1 MNSSESL
8 AARPFPLARG
18 LVLRNRLVGT
28 AHAAGLV
35 SGGLA
40 RPEDA
45 GYWRRRAA
53 GGAAM
58 LVVGGTVTAPESTWR
73 RRIVTEA
80 WREEAVPS
88 MAARAQAIRA
98 EGAVA
103 ACQLVHLGRETT
115 GAEMWFP
122 PVAPSAVC
130 SPREPVR
137 PRALTDGEVDAIVE
151 GFRVSAVNAL
161 AAGFQVIE
169 LHAAHGY
176 LLGQFLSAVTNRR
189 PGAGAL
195 AARARIIARITDAIR
210 GSALSAV
217 IGIRL
222 STDGGE
228 EAGLTLDGLCEL
240 LPHVSPHVDYIN
252 LTVGVRT
259 TYVRDMATAEP
270 PLLPYL
276 PRIRPLTGR
285 PLLVS
290 QAFRRADQIEAALAA
305 GADLVGMARP
315 LIADPDLP
323 AKLLSGRAAQVRPC
337 VSCNE
342 DCRTFD
348 PVLLC
353 SVNPELA
360 PDGAAR
366 RPAAPLLVQQADGG
380 RGDRV
385 AIVGAGPAGLECAV
399 ALAGRGAPAGAGA
412 AEVVV
417 FDQRDAIGGQL
428 AVAAAAPNRTGWQAL
443 LDFYQASLD
452 AADGVT
458 LKLGTTAG
466 PAALAGFGEV
476 VLAVGSEEVLPEVA
490 GIERALASSRAIASG
505 PSALADREHLL
516 IVDDG
521 FGSWSCASAVE
532 LGVHAAV
539 PRITVVTPSAAF
551 GASLPPEGRVQLI
564 ARLRGAPLDV
574 VPFTALSLV
583 GDGWAELKNAMSGA
597 ATRIAADAVIVV
609 GERRARDWRSLVPSG
624 PRVPT
629 VRVIGDALVPRRVAH
644 AISEGRAAAEAIR
657 ASRAHTRM
665 ATAPA

>member
-1 MNSSESL
+1 MSSSELL

-40 RPEDA
+40 LPEDA
-45 GYWRRRAA
+45 DYWRRRAA

-80 WREEAVPS
+80 WREEAVPG
-88 MAARAQAIRA
+88 MAARAQAIRG

-122 PVAPSAVC
+122 PVAPSAVR

-137 PRALTDGEVDAIVE
+137 PRPLTDGEVDAIIE

-176 LLGQFLSAVTNRR
+176 LLGQFLSAVTNQR
-189 PGAGAL
+189 PGASSL
-195 AARARIIARITDAIR
+195 AARAGIIARITDAIR
-210 GSALSAV
+210 RSAPGAV
-217 IGIRL
+217 VGIRL

-240 LPHVSPHVDYIN
+240 LPRVSPLVDYIN

-270 PLLPYL
+270 PLLPHL
-276 PRIRPLTGR
+276 ARIRPLTSR

-290 QAFRRADQIEAALAA
+290 QAFRRADQIDAALAA

-323 AKLLSGRAAQVRPC
+323 VKLLSGRAAQVRPC

-366 RPAAPLLVQQADGG
+366 RPAVPLLVQQADAGQ
-380 RGDRV
+380 GDRV
-385 AIVGAGPAGLECAV
+385 AVVGTGPAGLECAV
-399 ALAGRGAPAGAGA
+399 TLAGGGALAGA

-417 FDQRDAIGGQL
+417 FEQRDVIGGEL

-452 AADGVT
+452 AGGVT
-458 LKLGTTAG
+458 LRLGTTAG
-466 PAALAGFGEV
+466 PADLAGFGEV

-490 GIERALASSRAIASG
+490 GIERAVASSLAIAAG
-505 PSALADREHLL
+505 PSALAGRDHLL

-532 LGVHAAV
+532 LGVRAAV
-539 PRITVVTPSAAF
+539 PRITVVTPGAAF
-551 GASLPPEGRVQLI
+551 GASLPAEGRVQLI

-574 VPFTALSLV
+574 LSFTALSFA
-583 GDGWAELKNAMSGA
+583 GDGCAELRNTMSGA
-597 ATRIAADAVIVV
+597 IRRIAADAVIVV

-624 PRVPT
+624 PKGPT

-657 ASRAHTRM
+657 ASRANLPV
-665 ATAPA
+665 TAALA

>member
-1 MNSSESL
+1 MSSFELL
-8 AARPFPLARG
+8 AGRPFPLGRG

-73 RRIVTEA
+73 RRVVTEA
-80 WREEAVPS
+80 WREEAVPG
-88 MAARAQAIRA
+88 MAARAEAIRG

-122 PVAPSAVC
+122 PVAPSAVR

-137 PRALTDGEVDAIVE
+137 PRPLTDGEVDVIVE

-189 PGAGAL
+189 SGAGSV
-195 AARARIIARITDAIR
+195 AARAGIVARVADAIR
-210 GSALSAV
+210 RSAPNVV

-222 STDGGE
+222 STEGGG

-240 LPHVSPHVDYIN
+240 LPHVSPLVDYVN

-270 PLLPYL
+270 PLLPHL
-276 PRIRPLTGR
+276 ARIHPLTGG

-290 QAFRRADQIEAALAA
+290 QAFRRADQIEAALVA

-366 RPAAPLLVQQADGG
+366 RPAAPLFVQRASGG
-380 RGDRV
+380 EGDRV

-399 ALAGRGAPAGAGA
+399 ALADGGGLASAPQ
-412 AEVVV
+412 VVV
-417 FDQRDAIGGQL
+417 FDERDVIGGQL
-428 AVAAAAPNRTGWQAL
+428 AIAASAPNRGGWQAL
-443 LDFYQASLD
+443 LDFYRASLD
-452 AADGVT
+452 AADRVT
-458 LKLGTTAG
+458 LRLGTTAS
-466 PAALAGFGEV
+466 AADLAGFSEV
-476 VLAVGSEEVLPEVA
+476 ILAAGSEEILPEVA

-505 PSALADREHLL
+505 PSALAGCGHLL
-516 IVDDG
+516 VVDDG
-521 FGSWSCASAVE
+521 FGNWPCASAVE
-532 LGVHAAV
+532 LGVRAAV
-539 PRITVVTPSAAF
+539 PRITVATPGAAF
-551 GASLPPEGRVQLI
+551 GAALPAEGRVQLI
-564 ARLRGAPLDV
+564 ARLRGAPLDI
-574 VPFTALSLV
+574 VPFTALSSV
-583 GDGWAELKNAMSGA
+583 GDGYAEVTNMMSR
-597 ATRIAADAVIVV
+597 TSRRIAADTVIVV
-609 GERRARDWRSLVPSG
+609 GERRARDWQSLVPPG
-624 PRVPT
+624 PA
-629 VRVIGDALVPRRVAH
+629 VRVIGDALAPRRVAH
-644 AISEGRAAAEAIR
+644 AISEGRAVAEAIR
-657 ASRAHTRM
+657 DSWVHTNR
-665 ATAPA
+665 ATARA

>member
-1 MNSSESL
+1 MRPTLSSSEPL
-8 AARPFPLARG
+8 AARPLPLARG
-18 LVLRNRLVGT
+18 LVLRNRMVGT
-28 AHAAGLV
+28 AHAPGFV

-40 RPEDA
+40 LPEDA

-80 WREEAVPS
+80 WREEAVPG
-88 MAARAQAIRA
+88 MAARAEAIRG

-122 PVAPSAVC
+122 PVAPSAVR

-137 PRALTDGEVDAIVE
+137 PRPLTDGEVDAIIE

-176 LLGQFLSAVTNRR
+176 LLSQFLSAVTNQR
-189 PGAGAL
+189 PGASSL
-195 AARARIIARITDAIR
+195 AARAGIIARITDAIR
-210 GSALSAV
+210 RSAPGAV

-270 PLLPYL
+270 PLLPHL
-276 PRIRPLTGR
+276 ARIRPLTST

-290 QAFRRADQIEAALAA
+290 QAFRRADQIDAALAA

-323 AKLLSGRAAQVRPC
+323 AKLLSGRTAQVRPC

-342 DCRTFD
+342 DCRTFN

-366 RPAAPLLVQQADGG
+366 RPAAPLLVQQAGDGPAG
-380 RGDRV
+380 SV

-399 ALAGRGAPAGAGA
+399 ALAGRGAP
-412 AEVVV
+412 EVVV
-417 FDQRDAIGGQL
+417 FDQREAIGGQL
-428 AVAAAAPNRTGWQAL
+428 AVAAAAPNRAGWQAL
-443 LDFYQASLD
+443 LDFYRASLE
-452 AADGVT
+452 AAGGVT
-458 LKLGTTAG
+458 LRLGTTAG
-466 PAALAGFGEV
+466 TADLAEFGEV
-476 VLAVGSEEVLPEVA
+476 ILAVGSEEVLPEVA
-490 GIERALASSRAIASG
+490 GIERALASSRAIAAG
-505 PSALADREHLL
+505 PSALAEREHLL
-516 IVDDG
+516 IIDDG
-521 FGSWSCASAVE
+521 FGNWPCASAVE
-532 LGVHAAV
+532 MAVRAAV
-539 PRITVVTPSAAF
+539 PQITVATPGAAF
-551 GASLPPEGRVQLI
+551 AASLPAEGRMQLI

-574 VPFTALSLV
+574 LPFTALSSV
-583 GDGWAELKNAMSGA
+583 GDGWAEITNMMSR
-597 ATRIAADAVIVV
+597 TTRRIAADTVIVV
-609 GERRARDWRSLVPSG
+609 GERQARDWRPLVPPS
-624 PRVPT
+624 PT
-629 VRVIGDALVPRRVAH
+629 VRVIGDALVPRRAAH

-657 ASRAHTRM
+657 ARACA

>member
-1 MNSSESL
+1 MSSSELL

-40 RPEDA
+40 LPEDA
-45 GYWRRRAA
+45 DYWRRRAA

-80 WREEAVPS
+80 WREEAVPG
-88 MAARAQAIRA
+88 MAARAQAIRG

-122 PVAPSAVC
+122 PVAPSAVR

-137 PRALTDGEVDAIVE
+137 PRPLTDGEVDAIIE

-176 LLGQFLSAVTNRR
+176 LLGQFLSAVTNQR
-189 PGAGAL
+189 PGASSL
-195 AARARIIARITDAIR
+195 AARAGIIARITDAIR
-210 GSALSAV
+210 RSAPGAV
-217 IGIRL
+217 VGIRL

-240 LPHVSPHVDYIN
+240 LPRVSPLVDYIN

-270 PLLPYL
+270 PLLPHL
-276 PRIRPLTGR
+276 ARIRPLTSR

-290 QAFRRADQIEAALAA
+290 QAFRRADQIDAALAA

-323 AKLLSGRAAQVRPC
+323 VKLLSGRAAQVRPC

-366 RPAAPLLVQQADGG
+366 RPAVPLLVQQADAGQ
-380 RGDRV
+380 GDRV
-385 AIVGAGPAGLECAV
+385 AVVGTGPAGLECAV
-399 ALAGRGAPAGAGA
+399 TLAGGGALAGA

-417 FDQRDAIGGQL
+417 FEQRDVIGGEL

-452 AADGVT
+452 AGGVT
-458 LKLGTTAG
+458 LRLGTTAG
-466 PAALAGFGEV
+466 PADLAGFGEV

-490 GIERALASSRAIASG
+490 GIERAVASSLAIAAG
-505 PSALADREHLL
+505 PSALAGRDHLL

-532 LGVHAAV
+532 LGVRAAV
-539 PRITVVTPSAAF
+539 PRITVATPGAAF
-551 GASLPPEGRVQLI
+551 GASLPAEGRVQLI

-574 VPFTALSLV
+574 LSFTALSFA
-583 GDGWAELKNAMSGA
+583 GDGCAELRNTMSGA
-597 ATRIAADAVIVV
+597 IRRIAADAVIVV

-624 PRVPT
+624 PKGPT

-657 ASRAHTRM
+657 ASRANLPV
-665 ATAPA
+665 TAALA